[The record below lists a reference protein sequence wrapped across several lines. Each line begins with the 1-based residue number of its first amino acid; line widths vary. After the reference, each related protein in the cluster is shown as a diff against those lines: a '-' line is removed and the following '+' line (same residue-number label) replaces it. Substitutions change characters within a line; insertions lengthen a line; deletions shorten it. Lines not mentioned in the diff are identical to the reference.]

1 MLIMFFNLHHLHR
14 MCINLLIILYY
25 IYIIHLSLFD
35 TFKLVFYLGGLIILV
50 LFYYIW
56 LIYDVLDYGMIV
68 YNYLWFVLCS

>member
-50 LFYYIW
+50 LFYYI
-56 LIYDVLDYGMIV
+56 
-68 YNYLWFVLCS
+68 